1 MRRFEID
8 SYKSHAIHSQPMH
21 PMPTHNT
28 SETPGPALAQAGVG
42 LQAWALDG
50 FAAVALIL
58 FLAATLLLPIALSVP
73 R

>member
-1 MRRFEID
+1 MSRFEID
-8 SYKSHAIHSQPMH
+8 SFKSHSTR
-21 PMPTHNT
+21 PMPTHDT
-28 SETPGPALAQAGVG
+28 GEMPATTLVQPGG

>member
-1 MRRFEID
+1 MSRFEID
-8 SYKSHAIHSQPMH
+8 SFKSHPNR
-21 PMPTHNT
+21 PMPNHDSGEMPVTT
-28 SETPGPALAQAGVG
+28 LAQPGS